1 MLASMNDEAP
11 QAAETTTGAGE
22 HDLPPRRVMANKLRA
37 DILSGDLPPGSP
49 LPSQR
54 ELAERYGVA
63 RNTAAEAVK
72 ILESEG
78 LIESRNRARPKV
90 REQRRLLRLGAERYS
105 NRLRNETGLSP
116 FRAEVEK
123 QGKTARVDCTS
134 IERVPAPEVIAERLD
149 LPDDDNT
156 VVRRE
161 NWYFAD
167 DEPVQVGITYIPWAI
182 AEGTVLA
189 TSANMG
195 KGSLYGRFEDRG
207 HRITWIREEVA
218 SRMPTPEETARLAI
232 PAGVPVIDVVHT
244 GIDQDQQPFEVT
256 TFTMRA
262 DLNGLD
268 YRIHIED

>member
-1 MLASMNDEAP
+1 MNEEAP
-11 QAAETTTGAGE
+11 QAAETMKEAME
-22 HDLPPRRVMANKLRA
+22 QDLPPRRIMANTLRA
-37 DILSGDLPPGSP
+37 DILNGELPPDSP

-54 ELAERYGVA
+54 ELAEKYGVA

-72 ILESEG
+72 ILVSEG
-78 LIESRNRARPKV
+78 LIESRNRARPRV
-90 REQRRLLRLGAERYS
+90 RGRRQLLSLGAGRYS

-134 IERVPAPEVIAERLD
+134 IERVPAPDEIAERLD
-149 LPDDDNT
+149 LSAADDT

-207 HRITWIREEVA
+207 HRITWIREEIG
-218 SRMPTPEETARLAI
+218 SRMPTPEETKRLAI
-232 PAGVPVIDVVHT
+232 PAGVPVIEVVHT
-244 GIDQDQQPFEVT
+244 GIDQDEKPFEVT

-268 YRIHIED
+268 YLIHIEA

>member
-1 MLASMNDEAP
+1 
-11 QAAETTTGAGE
+11 
-22 HDLPPRRVMANKLRA
+22 MANEMRA
-37 DILSGDLPPGSP
+37 DILSGKMPAGSQ
-49 LPSQR
+49 LKSQR
-54 ELAERYGVA
+54 ELAEIYGVA
-63 RNTAAEAVK
+63 RNTAAEAIK
-72 ILESEG
+72 ILEAEG

-90 REQRRLLRLGAERYS
+90 REKRRLLRLGAERYS

-134 IERVPAPEVIAERLD
+134 IERVSPPQEIAERLD
-149 LPDDDNT
+149 LSTDEDT

-182 AEGTVLA
+182 ADGTVLA

-195 KGSLYGRFEDRG
+195 RGSLYGRFEDRG
-207 HRITWIREEVA
+207 HRITWIREEIG
-218 SRMPTPEETARLAI
+218 SRMPTPEETKRLAI
-232 PAGVPVIDVVHT
+232 PAGVPVIEVIHT
-244 GIDQDQQPFEVT
+244 GIDQHEQPFEVT

-262 DLNGLD
+262 DLNSLD